1 MFEIDGR
8 AEPLPGAA
16 HDERVKRQSS
26 TAPIF
31 RFENLLALEHSRA
44 RRRSMA
50 SSLPSGHCSGVAESK
65 PATFALCRTAFHQS
79 EPVSGHG
86 RFKGQA
92 IVLFLRARGSHRT
105 VRSTDPRP
113 RTRAY
118 CNVKTL
124 VNRGRILPFE
134 RHLDRGTFSQGQT
147 EETCRSR
154 ISPTGR
160 IARNLRSAVGPCHHR
175 DDGRFRRFRPQI
187 AQGSRFC
194 TRVAESEAVAFA
206 LESPNR

>member
-1 MFEIDGR
+1 
-8 AEPLPGAA
+8 
-16 HDERVKRQSS
+16 
-26 TAPIF
+26 
-31 RFENLLALEHSRA
+31 
-44 RRRSMA
+44 MA
-50 SSLPSGHCSGVAESK
+50 SSLPSGHCSRVAECE
-65 PATFALCRTAFHQS
+65 PVTFALCGTAFHQS

-86 RFKGQA
+86 RSKGRA

-160 IARNLRSAVGPCHHR
+160 FARETFVLLLDRATTVTTVDSNVSDRGSPKY
-175 DDGRFRRFRPQI
+175 
-187 AQGSRFC
+187 AQGGRFC